1 MTMYNTVIMGFFIMG
16 RAVPVDSEEL
26 RNVAKQVNDI
36 DKRTSGIE
44 AIFPQLV
51 ETHKKTNEILVQLAV
66 NAERDSNTQQVLKRY
81 GQKLDAHEAK
91 ISQNEKQ
98 IAKWVLICTIAFG
111 LLATYFPEL
120 KSIVGL

>member
-1 MTMYNTVIMGFFIMG
+1 MGHVVLIG
-16 RAVPVDSEEL
+16 SEDL
-26 RNVAKQVNDI
+26 KSVAKQVNEI

-81 GQKLDAHEAK
+81 GQRLDAHEDK
-91 ISQNEKQ
+91 ILQNQKQ

-120 KSIVGL
+120 KAIVGL